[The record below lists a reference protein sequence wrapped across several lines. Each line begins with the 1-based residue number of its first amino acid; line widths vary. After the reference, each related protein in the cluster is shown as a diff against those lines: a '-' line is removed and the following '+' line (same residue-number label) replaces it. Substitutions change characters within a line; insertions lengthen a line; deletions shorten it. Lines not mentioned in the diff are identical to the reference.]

1 MYSDKDAN
9 ILLEIK
15 NSMIRDHLLWNEMN
29 AFVSGFRMQRKKIF
43 ILQKCDMKGC
53 VLTGYSKFLE
63 RKVSVESIQARPLLN
78 EKTVVGYLD
87 GDLQKDRGFLI
98 LNDNF
103 ESPRL
108 LDYLHECENVSGD
121 FDGISSFRMLT
132 SKRRKVV
139 DSPKFI
145 ISTLSQRCKCFFD
158 TDTHWT
164 YTVGIYSIPKD
175 SLPAFLSVNTGLAI
189 YNSRLFSFYKMEY
202 EKTHKKEN
210 NIHYTAIASF
220 PYPTHIDFKYRQ
232 TIDALV
238 ECLIYDDKMNN
249 LEVPLSEDRRTSYIQ
264 ETIDMC
270 VYELYFSEYM
280 HELKLNVLEDLASA
294 SFIVNE
300 KNKSKRIS
308 EFYTW
313 FMKSGNV
320 VRQRIMLLDSR
331 SPQFLGKIH
340 SYYFK

>member
-1 MYSDKDAN
+1 MYSSKGTN
-9 ILLEIK
+9 IFSELNKCVDRSLLLR
-15 NSMIRDHLLWNEMN
+15 NDTGV
-29 AFVSGFRMQRKKIF
+29 FVSGFRMQRKNVF
-43 ILQKCDMKGC
+43 VLQKCDVEGC
-53 VLTGYSKFLE
+53 VLTGYSKSLE

-78 EKTVVGYLD
+78 EKTVVGYL
-87 GDLQKDRGFLI
+87 GSDLQKDRGFLI
-98 LNDNF
+98 LNDNL

-132 SKRRKVV
+132 PKRLKVV

-158 TDTHWT
+158 IDTHWT

-175 SLPAFLSVNTGLAI
+175 ALPAFLSINTGLAI
-189 YNSRLFSFYKMEY
+189 YNSRLFSFYKMEF
-202 EKTHKKEN
+202 EKTHKKGN
-210 NIHYTAIASF
+210 NIHYAAIASF
-220 PYPTHIDFKYRQ
+220 PYPTHIDFRFRQ

-238 ECLIYDDKMNN
+238 ECLISDAKMNN
-249 LEVPLSEDRRTSYIQ
+249 SEVHLSEDRRTSYIQ

-280 HELKLNVLEDLASA
+280 HELKLDVLEELACA
-294 SFIVNE
+294 PFIVNE
-300 KNKSKRIS
+300 KNKSERIS

-313 FMKSGNV
+313 FMKSGNI

>member
-1 MYSDKDAN
+1 MLRNDTGV
-9 ILLEIK
+9 
-15 NSMIRDHLLWNEMN
+15 
-29 AFVSGFRMQRKKIF
+29 FVSGFRMQRKNVF
-43 ILQKCDMKGC
+43 VLQKCDVEGC
-53 VLTGYSKFLE
+53 VLTGYSKSLE

-78 EKTVVGYLD
+78 EKTVVGYL
-87 GDLQKDRGFLI
+87 GSDLQKDRGFLI
-98 LNDNF
+98 LNDNL
-103 ESPRL
+103 ESPLL

-132 SKRRKVV
+132 PKRLKVV

-158 TDTHWT
+158 IDTHWT

-175 SLPAFLSVNTGLAI
+175 ALPAFLSINTGLAI
-189 YNSRLFSFYKMEY
+189 YNSRLFSFYKMEF
-202 EKTHKKEN
+202 EKTHKKGN
-210 NIHYTAIASF
+210 NIHYAAIASF

-238 ECLIYDDKMNN
+238 ECLINDAKMNN
-249 LEVPLSEDRRTSYIQ
+249 SEVHLSEDRRTSYIQ

-280 HELKLNVLEDLASA
+280 HELKLDVLEELACA
-294 SFIVNE
+294 PFIVNE
-300 KNKSKRIS
+300 KNKSERIS

-313 FMKSGNV
+313 FMKSGNI